1 MVNDSCL
8 RGHHSFLRM
17 EGDTPFVTANHY
29 SLEHKQGKQC
39 QVQVERTKYP
49 GGRKKL
55 HQKKHGSHMKTT
67 TAELTSSR
75 TQMQR
80 GTPVMVTG
88 SCHLRIEP
96 GGDITVHTLL
106 SCFLLSLP
114 AFTRKHGFPPT
125 KFLHVSQNILPVKKL
140 KSMQRCVF
148 VKCTHCSSFHLLSQ
162 FTSKRCTCNSQKKK
176 TFYYHVLFQD
186 SVSVVAFFCQH
197 TSPA

>member
-1 MVNDSCL
+1 
-8 RGHHSFLRM
+8 M

-49 GGRKKL
+49 GRQKKL
-55 HQKKHGSHMKTT
+55 HQKEHGSHMKTT

-75 TQMQR
+75 TQMQG
-80 GTPVMVTG
+80 GTPVIVTG

-96 GGDITVHTLL
+96 GGNITVHTPL

-125 KFLHVSQNILPVKKL
+125 KFLHIPQNILPVKKKNKKKKL
-140 KSMQRCVF
+140 KSVQRCVF
-148 VKCTHCSSFHLLSQ
+148 VKCTHCSSS
-162 FTSKRCTCNSQKKK
+162 C
-176 TFYYHVLFQD
+176 LFQ
-186 SVSVVAFFCQH
+186 SIHC
-197 TSPA
+197 